1 MKIMVSLILTMLMV
15 QSFEIKAQIID
26 KNYSIM
32 LQDLLEHNVPE
43 ISVKEFSESKLK
55 SLILDSRS
63 KKEFAVSK
71 IKNAI
76 WVGFSPSNL
85 SMITSLPKNTPIV
98 IYCSV
103 GYRSEKVNEKLIE
116 NGFTNVKNLY
126 GGIFEW
132 VNEENL
138 IVDQKNNK
146 TDKIHPFNND
156 WGKWLTK
163 GIKSYK

>member
-1 MKIMVSLILTMLMV
+1 
-15 QSFEIKAQIID
+15 
-26 KNYSIM
+26 
-32 LQDLLEHNVPE
+32 
-43 ISVKEFSESKLK
+43 
-55 SLILDSRS
+55 
-63 KKEFAVSK
+63 
-71 IKNAI
+71 
-76 WVGFSPSNL
+76 
-85 SMITSLPKNTPIV
+85 MITSLPKNTPIV

-103 GYRSEKVNEKLIE
+103 GYRSEKVTEKLIE